1 MDLQEYRQKTRE
13 AALRAGP
20 GLMKVFAVYAGVLA
34 VLNLLGY
41 FLNKPMYEWRML
53 IGEYVQ
59 EGDFSFPLPSA
70 RTYQSSLL
78 SLLLGLLGRVVTAGW
93 VALTLNASRGGEYS
107 WHDLW
112 GSFRNFWKVIVI
124 TVVGAVCCTAGA
136 WFFIFPGIWLFY
148 GWRLSLHVLA
158 EHPDYGP
165 IQCMRQSRRLMTGER
180 INLFR
185 LDLSCILLYGL
196 AALVFNFSFGIVV
209 LWRMPTLALLYAV
222 FYNRTVYWQD
232 PEAGKAQQEGNRDD

>member
-1 MDLQEYRQKTRE
+1 M
-13 AALRAGP
+13 
-20 GLMKVFAVYAGVLA
+20 
-34 VLNLLGY
+34 
-41 FLNKPMYEWRML
+41 
-53 IGEYVQ
+53 
-59 EGDFSFPLPSA
+59 
-70 RTYQSSLL
+70 
-78 SLLLGLLGRVVTAGW
+78 VTAGW

-180 INLFR
+180 MNLFR
-185 LDLSCILLYGL
+185 LDLSCILLYVL
-196 AALVFNFSFGIVV
+196 AALPYFFTSGILV